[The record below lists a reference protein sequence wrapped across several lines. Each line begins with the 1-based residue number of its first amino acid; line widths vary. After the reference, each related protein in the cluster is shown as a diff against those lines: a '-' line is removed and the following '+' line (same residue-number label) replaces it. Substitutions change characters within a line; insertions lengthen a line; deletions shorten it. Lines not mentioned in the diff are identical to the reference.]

1 MSVVLLIFLFVLG
14 ACFGSFLCCTARR
27 LHLKEQGKKP
37 LGSRSVCLS
46 CKHQLAWYDNLP
58 LISWLTLKGRCCY
71 CHAKIGPAEFFSE
84 LFSALAFLLLGFNLL
99 PILSATPLVSDPLTT
114 TTTAP
119 IATLATSTSTSVL
132 LTLPDLLTSA
142 PAFIAPLLITLFLLT
157 LSLLF
162 LAIYDGLYGE
172 LPVRALTISI
182 ICAII
187 LLTLRV
193 WASFSVDILSLT
205 SFILSLLLSLL
216 VLPGLYFV
224 LYKLGHGK
232 WVGDGDWL
240 LALAIALALADPFLA
255 LLTLFFANFLACL
268 YALPYFFRT
277 SRKTSKNTTKPTT
290 NLITTKSTTASR
302 STTAPTHNSTLN
314 PADPN
319 TATPLA
325 LRLHFGPFFVAAF
338 ILVFAFADFFQN
350 LL

>member
-1 MSVVLLIFLFVLG
+1 MSVVFLIFLSVLG

-27 LHLKEQGKKP
+27 LHHKEQGKKP

-58 LISWLTLKGRCCY
+58 LISWLFLKGRCRY

-84 LFSALAFLLLGFNLL
+84 LFSALAFLLLGLSLL
-99 PILSATPLVSDPLTT
+99 PILSATPLASSPLTT
-114 TTTAP
+114 TTTTP
-119 IATLATSTSTSVL
+119 LATLATSTSASAL
-132 LTLPDLLTSA
+132 LTLPNLLASA
-142 PAFIAPLLITLFLLT
+142 PAFTAPLLIALFFLT
-157 LSLLF
+157 LALLF

-172 LPVRALTISI
+172 LPTIALTISI

-187 LLTLRV
+187 LLTLRA
-193 WASFSVDILSLT
+193 WASFSVGTLSLT
-205 SFILSLLLSLL
+205 DFILPLLLSLL
-216 VLPGLYFV
+216 ILPGLYFV
-224 LYKLGHGK
+224 LYKLGRGK

-240 LALAIALALADPFLA
+240 LALAIALVLADPFLA

-277 SRKTSKNTTKPTT
+277 SKNP
-290 NLITTKSTTASR
+290 L
-302 STTAPTHNSTLN
+302 TLK
-314 PADPN
+314 
-319 TATPLA
+319 
-325 LRLHFGPFFVAAF
+325 LHFGPFLVAAF